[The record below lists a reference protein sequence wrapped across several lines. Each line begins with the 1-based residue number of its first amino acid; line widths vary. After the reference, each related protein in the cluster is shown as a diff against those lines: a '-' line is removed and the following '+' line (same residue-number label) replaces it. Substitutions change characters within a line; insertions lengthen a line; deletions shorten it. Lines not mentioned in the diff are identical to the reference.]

1 MKTIRL
7 LYPDY
12 LSGGLDEYYFGSC
25 LMSHIIP
32 ENRDQKLVKV
42 DVAPPDGRERSV
54 TEGIY
59 AKEEVIAGICDAMN
73 KIEAEKPDRIITIGG
88 NCMVSL
94 APFDYL
100 HEKSMNTGIIWID
113 AHPDV
118 SVPSDGYPNAHAMV
132 LRSLMGKGEAAFSEL
147 MKNRPFSGDEILYIG
162 LQPVHD

>member
-32 ENRDQKLVKV
+32 ENREQKLVKV

-59 AKEEVIAGICDAMN
+59 AKGEVIAGIRDAMN
-73 KIEAEKPDRIITIGG
+73 KIEAEKPDRISVMWRKQG
-88 NCMVSL
+88 NNV
-94 APFDYL
+94 
-100 HEKSMNTGIIWID
+100 
-113 AHPDV
+113 
-118 SVPSDGYPNAHAMV
+118 
-132 LRSLMGKGEAAFSEL
+132 FSIVNISFL
-147 MKNRPFSGDEILYIG
+147 C
-162 LQPVHD
+162 